1 VRLNVGFKQ
10 LINYARKATNI
21 PNVDNINQQPDCKH
35 FQTNILGG
43 L

>member
-10 LINYARKATNI
+10 LIYYATNA
-21 PNVDNINQQPDCKH
+21 PSVDKINQQPDCKH